1 MHILFFSHYFP
12 PEVNAPA
19 TRTYEHCRRW
29 VEAGHRVT
37 VVTCAPNCPDGVVY
51 DGYRNRLAQ
60 REAVDG
66 IEVLRVWTYVAANK
80 GFLRRIANYVSYM
93 IAASVAALFVA
104 RPDVIVATTPQFFC
118 GWAGAIASFVRW
130 APFVLEVRDLWPDS
144 IAAVGAIRSRAL
156 LWLLGVLERWL
167 YRLARRIVTV
177 GDGYRASL
185 VGKGVRAEKIAV
197 IMNGVSSEWLATRPR
212 ADGLARRL
220 GLDGKFVC
228 SYVGT
233 VGMAHA
239 LEVVLDAAERLRDR
253 EDIAFLIVGDG
264 ARREALEEER
274 DRRGLTNVAFAGRQ
288 PHALI
293 PDYLTITDASLIH
306 LRRTELFRTVVPS
319 KMFEAMAMGRPI
331 ILGVEGDAAAIL
343 SRARAGIPVPPEDAE
358 ALAKAVTH
366 LRDHP
371 ATARELGA
379 NGQAH
384 VKVAFDRRE
393 LADRYLSILRDI
405 LGRDAET
412 TVALEGAGR

>member
-1 MHILFFSHYFP
+1 M
-12 PEVNAPA
+12 
-19 TRTYEHCRRW
+19 
-29 VEAGHRVT
+29 
-37 VVTCAPNCPDGVVY
+37 
-51 DGYRNRLAQ
+51 
-60 REAVDG
+60 
-66 IEVLRVWTYVAANK
+66 
-80 GFLRRIANYVSYM
+80 
-93 IAASVAALFVA
+93 
-104 RPDVIVATTPQFFC
+104 
-118 GWAGAIASFVRW
+118 
-130 APFVLEVRDLWPDS
+130 
-144 IAAVGAIRSRAL
+144 
-156 LWLLGVLERWL
+156 
-167 YRLARRIVTV
+167 

-274 DRRGLTNVAFAGRQ
+274 DRRGLTNVVFAGRQ
-288 PHALI
+288 PHELI
-293 PDYLTITDASLIH
+293 PDYLTITDAALIH

-343 SRARAGIPVPPEDAE
+343 TRARAGIPVPPEDAE
-358 ALAKAVTH
+358 ALANAVTH

-379 NGQAH
+379 NGQAQ

-393 LADRYLSILRDI
+393 LADRYLDILRDI
-405 LGRDAET
+405 HGREAET
-412 TVALEGAGR
+412 AVALEGAVR